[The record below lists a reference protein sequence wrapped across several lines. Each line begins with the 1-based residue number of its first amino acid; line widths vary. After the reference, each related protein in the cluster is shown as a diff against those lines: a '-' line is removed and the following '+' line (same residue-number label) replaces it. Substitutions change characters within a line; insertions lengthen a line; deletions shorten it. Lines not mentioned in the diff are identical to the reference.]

1 MGDFKTGL
9 HIPFNHSGAMAFV
22 ASSPNDPVF
31 VNHHIMVDCVLEQ
44 WIQRNRDSLSY
55 PESDEIREGQR
66 ATDYIVSFI
75 QLFMHKDMLK
85 TADNFGYS
93 CDLPKTH

>member
-9 HIPFNHSGAMAFV
+9 NIPFNHSGAMAFV

-44 WIQRNRDSLSY
+44 IKEMVRRLFTL
-55 PESDEIREGQR
+55 RG
-66 ATDYIVSFI
+66 SFTP
-75 QLFMHKDMLK
+75 LCRRR
-85 TADNFGYS
+85 T
-93 CDLPKTH
+93 